1 MNLMYHLAGGG
12 GSPVS
17 LVDDALEWQASD
29 ARLWLL
35 MCISLQK

>member
-1 MNLMYHLAGGG
+1 MYHLAGGG
-12 GSPVS
+12 APVC

-29 ARLWLL
+29 ARRRSL